1 MLFRQA
7 SLWVSRRGLLGSS
20 KAVGQTLISLSKL
33 ASHLAVADWS
43 VPGHVTQVPGHVRQ
57 LVAEYK
63 LLAEHRAPD
72 IYGELPAT
80 LP

>member
-1 MLFRQA
+1 VVVVVVVVQA

-33 ASHLAVADWS
+33 APHLDVAQWS
-43 VPGHVTQVPGHVRQ
+43 VPGHVRQ

>member
-1 MLFRQA
+1 M
-7 SLWVSRRGLLGSS
+7 WVSRRGLLGSS

-33 ASHLAVADWS
+33 APHLAVAEWS
-43 VPGHVTQVPGHVRQ
+43 VPGHVRQ

-72 IYGELPAT
+72 VYGEPPPT
-80 LP
+80 